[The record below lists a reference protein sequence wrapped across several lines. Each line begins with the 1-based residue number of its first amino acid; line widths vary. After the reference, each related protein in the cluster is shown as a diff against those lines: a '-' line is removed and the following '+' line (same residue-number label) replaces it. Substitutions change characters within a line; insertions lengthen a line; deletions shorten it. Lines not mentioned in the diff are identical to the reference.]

1 MRGPT
6 QRGASTRLVGSA
18 VSGLVALASALLLA
32 VTPVATSPAAV
43 ASSGRDVTIRVV
55 SYNIHT
61 GIGSD
66 GRLDLA
72 RTAQTLASFDADVIG
87 LEEVDVHWA
96 ARSEWRDQA
105 RALAKALQMRV
116 FFAPIYDFDPPATGE
131 PRRQYGLAV
140 LTALP
145 VVHTENHAI
154 TRLSTQGT
162 DPVPEPA
169 PGFPEV
175 VVNAGGALVHVYA
188 THLDYRADPSVRAM
202 QVEDTLAILD
212 DDGQGAQQV
221 LVGDFNAPPD
231 APELGPLWG
240 ELVDSWAVAGSGSGL
255 TYPTAD
261 PVKRIDYVT
270 HSPNIQTLDADVVA
284 TQASDHLPVVADLVV
299 RRGS

>member
-1 MRGPT
+1 
-6 QRGASTRLVGSA
+6 V
-18 VSGLVALASALLLA
+18 
-32 VTPVATSPAAV
+32 AAV
-43 ASSGRDVTIRVV
+43 ALVVASVVTPTAGAAEQRKVQLRVV
-55 SYNIHT
+55 SYNLHT

-72 RTAQTLASFDADVIG
+72 RSADTLRAFDADVIG
-87 LEEVDVHWA
+87 LQEVDVHWG

-105 RALAKALQMRV
+105 RDLADALDMHV
-116 FFAPIYDFDPPATGE
+116 FFAPIYDLDPPAAGG
-131 PRRQYGLAV
+131 PRREYGLAV
-140 LTALP
+140 LTDLP
-145 VVHTENHAI
+145 VLSTENHLL

-175 VVNAGGALVHVYA
+175 VVSARGAIVHVYA

-202 QVEDTLAILD
+202 QVEDTLEILD
-212 DDGQGAQQV
+212 QDRDGAQQV

-231 APELGPLWG
+231 APELAPLWN
-240 ELVDSWAVAGSGSGL
+240 ELVDGWGASGDGAGL
-255 TYPTAD
+255 TYPTVD

-270 HSPNIQTLDADVVA
+270 HSHNVETLDIDVVQ
-284 TQASDHLPVVADLVV
+284 TNASDHLPVVADLVV